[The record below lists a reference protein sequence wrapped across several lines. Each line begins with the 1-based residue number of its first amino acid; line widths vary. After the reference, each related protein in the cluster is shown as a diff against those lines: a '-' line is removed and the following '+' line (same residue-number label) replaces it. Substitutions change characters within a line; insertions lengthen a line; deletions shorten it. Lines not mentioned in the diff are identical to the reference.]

1 VFGSE
6 CKFWV
11 LGLVLGHG
19 LDLADVI
26 ARCLSEAMALETE
39 RKFLVN
45 SEAWRRMGD
54 AVPYAQGYLSRG
66 SGRTVRV
73 RIAGQEAFLTIKGPV
88 IGITR
93 QEFEYPIPVGDARSM
108 LALCDGPVIEKTRTT
123 IAIGSHVWEV
133 DEFAGDNAGLIV
145 AEVELNHPSEHVEKP
160 EWVGSEVTGD
170 PRYYNSN
177 LTVHPYKEWRV
188 QT

>member
-1 VFGSE
+1 
-6 CKFWV
+6 
-11 LGLVLGHG
+11 
-19 LDLADVI
+19 
-26 ARCLSEAMALETE
+26 MALETE

-45 SEAWRRMGD
+45 SEAWRLLGNTI
-54 AVPYAQGYLSRG
+54 PYAQGYLSRG

-93 QEFEYPIPVGDARSM
+93 QEFEYPIPVEDARSM

-123 IAIGSHVWEV
+123 IPIGSHVWEV
-133 DEFAGDNAGLIV
+133 DEFAGENTGLIV
-145 AEVELNHPSEHVEKP
+145 AEVELNDPSERVDKP

-177 LTVHPYKEWRV
+177 LTVHPYGEWRE
-188 QT
+188 QS